1 MTRAQLLKRVFY
13 IDAETCR
20 ASGGAVKVIAS
31 IEDPMVIG
39 KILTHLDETSP
50 ATETICLPECRAS
63 PQTGLF
69 DDVNGTC
76 PSDCRNYAAGR
87 STVGLELGIDW

>member
-1 MTRAQLLKRVFY
+1 MTWAQLLKWVFY

-20 ASGGAVKVIAS
+20 AIGGSVKVIAS
-31 IEDPMVIG
+31 IEDPVVIG

-50 ATETICLPECRAS
+50 ATETICSPECRAS

-69 DDVNGTC
+69 DGC
-76 PSDCRNYAAGR
+76 
-87 STVGLELGIDW
+87 